1 MAANEH
7 AFWLG
12 AAASTAVPGSAHF
25 PRRSRAPASTST
37 ATARLRSLRALVI
50 PSRRTPQLLATALAL
65 VALALRLMLPLLHDP
80 RAHAAIG
87 DRDGGLAS
95 ACACVETNS
104 GTPWWQANGDATGDR
119 DERERGGDHITA
131 KATAGHCLA
140 CAEAH
145 LPPAPPPPPFDVPQL
160 AAAPTP
166 TTAAPRAPPRAAP
179 ERSQHHSRAPPH
191 ARA

>member
-1 MAANEH
+1 MR
-7 AFWLG
+7 WG
-12 AAASTAVPGSAHF
+12 WVPLPAPQF
-25 PRRSRAPASTST
+25 PVLRNFFGEARRAPASTST
-37 ATARLRSLRALVI
+37 ATALLRSLRAPVI
-50 PSRRTPQLLATALAL
+50 PPRRTSQLLATALAL

-87 DRDGGLAS
+87 DRDGGFAS
-95 ACACVETNS
+95 ACACVETHS

-119 DERERGGDHITA
+119 DERERERERGDDHITA
-131 KATAGHCLA
+131 RATAGHCLA

-145 LPPAPPPPPFDVPQL
+145 LPPAPPPPPFDVLQL

-166 TTAAPRAPPRAAP
+166 TTTAPRAPPRAAP